1 MNSTNKKAAAVAA
14 MKELVAAAADAP
26 ADTIHDK
33 RAMKADEKS
42 KTLRDFGKT
51 SLAFVPVILRSNLF
65 GHGESPRETFKEYTD
80 VAVYGNTRIEFKGE
94 QLRQDDLRVLLALL
108 RRRSGKVVGDA
119 ITFTARTFCRED
131 LGWGDGGPSRD
142 KLEAAVLRLADARAR
157 IHYEKGLTAMSF
169 ISDVTIP
176 ADGEW
181 TVWLSDVL
189 APILNESFT
198 YLNASERL
206 SMKDGLGSWLYG
218 FIKSQWG
225 FVKSDCGMI
234 EFDREKLRIASGSG
248 QPVKELN
255 RAIVDCLK
263 AFKKKGII
271 VDFVVRKGIL
281 AVRPK

>member
-26 ADTIHDK
+26 ADTVHDK
-33 RAMKADEKS
+33 RAMKADDKS

-65 GHGESPRETFKEYTD
+65 GHGSGTRAIFENYSD

-94 QLRQDDLRVLLALL
+94 ELRQDDLRVLLALL

-119 ITFTARTFCRED
+119 ITITARTFCRED
-131 LGWGDGGPSRD
+131 LGWSDGGPSAD
-142 KLEAAVLRLADARAR
+142 KLKAAVLRLADARAR
-157 IHYEKGLTAMSF
+157 IHYEKGMTAMSF

-176 ADGEW
+176 EEGDW
-181 TVWLSDVL
+181 TIWLSDVL

-234 EFDREKLRIASGSG
+234 EFDREKLRVASGSG
-248 QPVKELN
+248 YVVKAFN
-255 RAIVDCLK
+255 RAVVDCLET
-263 AFKKKGII
+263 FKEKGII
-271 VDFVVRKGIL
+271 ADFAVRKGIL